1 VFADRFGGADQ
12 MKQKITYQLVG
23 AGMVFGHADNKERA
37 EEMKKQLEQLLICSI
52 TIKESTDERVS
63 RKAS

>member
-1 VFADRFGGADQ
+1 

-23 AGMVFGHADNKERA
+23 AGMVFGYADNKERA

-52 TIKESTDERVS
+52 NIKESTDERVS